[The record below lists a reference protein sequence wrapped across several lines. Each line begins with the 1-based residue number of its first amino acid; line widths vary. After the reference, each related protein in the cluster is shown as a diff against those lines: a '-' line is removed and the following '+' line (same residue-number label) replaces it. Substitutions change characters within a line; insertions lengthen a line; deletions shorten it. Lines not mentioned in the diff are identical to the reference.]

1 MRPTITNPTHRLAIA
16 IISLFPDIFP
26 GPLGHGLAEKSRADG
41 IWSLHIL
48 QLRDFATDKHKTVD
62 DTPCGG
68 GAGMVLKPDIADA
81 AIAHAKNLPGFANAP
96 VLYPTPRG
104 QVFDYRLAQKLAVET
119 SLIFFC
125 GRYEG
130 LDQRVIEK
138 HAMREISIGDYILS
152 GGEVAAMAVLD
163 AVIRLLP
170 GTVGNAASIES
181 ESFHT
186 GLLEPPLYTKPA
198 LWDGRAVPE
207 VLLSGN
213 HGKINQWREERAL
226 ADTAM
231 RRPDLLKKGRRA

>member
-16 IISLFPDIFP
+16 IISLFPDMFP
-26 GPLGHGLAEKSRADG
+26 GPLAHGLAEKSRADG
-41 IWSLHIL
+41 IWSLQMIN
-48 QLRDFATDKHKTVD
+48 LRDFTTDKHKTVD

-81 AIAHAKNLPGFANAP
+81 AIAHAKNLPEFAKAS
-96 VLYPTPRG
+96 VIYLTPRG

-119 SLIFFC
+119 SLIIFC

-130 LDQRVIEK
+130 LDQRVIDK
-138 HAMREISIGDYILS
+138 HAMQEISIGDYILS

-198 LWDGRAVPE
+198 LWDGRAVPD

-213 HGKINQWREERAL
+213 HGKINQWRKQRAL

-231 RRPDLLKKGRRA
+231 RRPDLLKKVTG